1 MTVVGPARVETVASL
16 EREVFTVLARSQTG
30 AAARVDMSF
39 DDALTL
45 ADDITRQI
53 EQARK
58 APARR

>member
-1 MTVVGPARVETVASL
+1 MTVIGPARVETVASRD
-16 EREVFTVLARSQTG
+16 REVLTVMARSKTG

-39 DDALTL
+39 NDALTL

-58 APARR
+58 APARA